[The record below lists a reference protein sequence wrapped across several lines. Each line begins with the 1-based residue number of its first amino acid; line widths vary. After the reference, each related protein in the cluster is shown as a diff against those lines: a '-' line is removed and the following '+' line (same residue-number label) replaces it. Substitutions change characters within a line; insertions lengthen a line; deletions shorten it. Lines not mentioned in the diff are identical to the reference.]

1 MIKLK
6 DLLNEQT
13 VKLSTNTDADFVP
26 GYFVLLMG
34 KKGKVKLDKKS
45 VHQLAK
51 IIRTMGGKKGM
62 GWSFTMESKLDEG
75 SARLP
80 NGVTV
85 KIDFGGITL
94 QGKGKPV
101 FLDRNEMMRFFK
113 ATARYL
119 K

>member
-13 VKLSTNTDADFVP
+13 VKLSTNTEADFEV

-34 KKGKVKLDKKS
+34 KKGKVKLDKRS

-62 GWSFTMESKLDEG
+62 GWSFTMESKLNEG

-80 NGVTV
+80 NGVKV